1 MVTAGRNVDDELRRV
16 QERLVE
22 LEQQNEVLTNALK
35 AARQLQA
42 IKMPDA
48 SFCTK
53 DSTIEEMVHLPLVC
67 RHVLDTLPFQR
78 LRDLLQLGGSYWVYI
93 TAHHKRFDHCM
104 GTANL
109 AFQLITHL
117 AQAQPELQITRR
129 DIIAVT
135 VAAQCHDLGHGLL
148 SHAWDALVL
157 PKLYVLEKERRAKL
171 NLPLPELPPEHEDIS
186 VMLFKYLA
194 EDIREKLLEEGM
206 VLEGQESD
214 LTFVCELINPKKDF
228 SRLSTEEWPFSGRPR
243 EKAFLWEIVSNKRS
257 GIDVD
262 KLDYIRRDCHNTGV
276 KGVFEVDRLIHNTRV
291 RRSTNGLLTIC
302 WPEKEVENL
311 YEIFHT
317 RDSLHRRVYQ
327 HRVAKV
333 VEGMIGEAMVEIYPA
348 MTIDGTQ
355 GTPLTL
361 YEACFDPMAFLCI
374 SDWMIQLVL
383 HGRHVLA
390 ERLGALTAWP

>member
-135 VAAQCHDLGHGLL
+135 VAAQ
-148 SHAWDALVL
+148 
-157 PKLYVLEKERRAKL
+157 
-171 NLPLPELPPEHEDIS
+171 
-186 VMLFKYLA
+186 
-194 EDIREKLLEEGM
+194 
-206 VLEGQESD
+206 
-214 LTFVCELINPKKDF
+214 
-228 SRLSTEEWPFSGRPR
+228 
-243 EKAFLWEIVSNKRS
+243 
-257 GIDVD
+257 
-262 KLDYIRRDCHNTGV
+262 
-276 KGVFEVDRLIHNTRV
+276 
-291 RRSTNGLLTIC
+291 
-302 WPEKEVENL
+302 
-311 YEIFHT
+311 
-317 RDSLHRRVYQ
+317 
-327 HRVAKV
+327 
-333 VEGMIGEAMVEIYPA
+333 
-348 MTIDGTQ
+348 
-355 GTPLTL
+355 
-361 YEACFDPMAFLCI
+361 
-374 SDWMIQLVL
+374 
-383 HGRHVLA
+383 
-390 ERLGALTAWP
+390 